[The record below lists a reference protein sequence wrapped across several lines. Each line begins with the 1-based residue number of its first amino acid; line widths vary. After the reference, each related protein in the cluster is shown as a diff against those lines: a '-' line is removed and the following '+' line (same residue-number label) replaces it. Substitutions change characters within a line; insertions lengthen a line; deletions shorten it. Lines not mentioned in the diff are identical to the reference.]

1 MNNTDL
7 AEPSGV
13 SRTAYDDHMSGEV
26 MCAACADKKTRS
38 EWIECD
44 GCDANM
50 CPMKNYNP

>member
-44 GCDANM
+44 GCEHGD